1 MFLLRC
7 ILGVSLYFMKLS
19 LILYR
24 IYNTMSCFKFTKN
37 GEWVVIAAPIATS
50 VNNVLLEMPGKL
62 PLIEAYV
69 IHSIVDFLL
78 NWKAQELEQKAS
90 PERPSEGGLS
100 NI

>member
-7 ILGVSLYFMKLS
+7 ILGVSLHFMKLS

-24 IYNTMSCFKFTKN
+24 IYNIMSCFEFTKK

-50 VNNVLLEMPGKL
+50 VNNVLLEMPAKL

-78 NWKAQELEQKAS
+78 YWKAQELEQKAS
-90 PERPSEGGLS
+90 SERPSEGGLS

>member
-1 MFLLRC
+1 
-7 ILGVSLYFMKLS
+7 
-19 LILYR
+19 
-24 IYNTMSCFKFTKN
+24 MSCFKFTKN
-37 GEWVVIAAPIATS
+37 GEWVVKAAPIATS

-62 PLIEAYV
+62 PLIDAYV

>member
-7 ILGVSLYFMKLS
+7 ILGVSLYFMKFS

-37 GEWVVIAAPIATS
+37 GEWVFIAAPIATS

-69 IHSIVDFLL
+69 IHC
-78 NWKAQELEQKAS
+78 
-90 PERPSEGGLS
+90 
-100 NI
+100 

>member
-1 MFLLRC
+1 
-7 ILGVSLYFMKLS
+7 
-19 LILYR
+19 
-24 IYNTMSCFKFTKN
+24 MSCFKFTKN
-37 GEWVVIAAPIATS
+37 GEWVVAAPIATS

-78 NWKAQELEQKAS
+78 NLKAQELEQKAS
-90 PERPSEGGLS
+90 SERPSEGGLS

>member
-1 MFLLRC
+1 
-7 ILGVSLYFMKLS
+7 
-19 LILYR
+19 
-24 IYNTMSCFKFTKN
+24 MSCFKFTKN

-69 IHSIVDFLL
+69 IHSIVTVDFLL

>member
-1 MFLLRC
+1 MNVSSAVHFGC
-7 ILGVSLYFMKLS
+7 IIVFYEVQLNSLQN
-19 LILYR
+19 IQ
-24 IYNTMSCFKFTKN
+24 YNKFTKN